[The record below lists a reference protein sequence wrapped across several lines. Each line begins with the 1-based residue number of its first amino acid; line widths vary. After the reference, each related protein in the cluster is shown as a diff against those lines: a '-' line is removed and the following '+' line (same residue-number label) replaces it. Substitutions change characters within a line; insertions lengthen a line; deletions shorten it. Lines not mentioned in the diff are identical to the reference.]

1 MAGEE
6 MDRMAEDALGRMG
19 FGGAPPEAAR
29 QLTRYLQE
37 VDFWNGKMHLVGK
50 GRLGST
56 LELLVFDSL
65 ALLNVADASGIAAG
79 RVADIG
85 SGAGFPGLIWK
96 IVRPQLD
103 LTLFDRRLKP
113 RVADIGSGAGFPGLI
128 WKIVR
133 PQLDLTLF
141 DRRLKPQLFLNRVV
155 AQLGLKGIAV
165 IAEDAANSKEAG
177 AFDLVVTKAA
187 GRLAGILPLADRLLG
202 AGGAY
207 ITIKGRSWESE
218 MPQGLQ
224 SAMRLESALE
234 LPEKRGTALIF
245 RKTQPA

>member
-79 RVADIG
+79 
-85 SGAGFPGLIWK
+85 
-96 IVRPQLD
+96 
-103 LTLFDRRLKP
+103 